1 MLGLPAETDPNLIA
15 GRELSEDAGVYR
27 VSDDLALIQTVDF
40 FTPIVNDPFDFGRIA
55 AANALSD
62 VYAMGGR
69 PITAMNIACFPI
81 KQMDKNILR
90 AILAGGIEKVHE
102 AGVALVG
109 GHSVDDIE
117 LKYGL
122 SVTGFAHP
130 EKIWLNSGAR
140 AGDSL
145 ILTKPLGTGVL
156 ATAIKGGA
164 ASKEAAKLGTEIMA
178 ELNRT
183 AAEVLMRHTV
193 HGCTDVTGFG
203 LLGHGLEMALGSKV
217 TLRLD
222 VRSIPVL
229 PGTAD
234 FVALGLVPGGSYA
247 NRNYCADKVRKAEAV
262 DPVMLDIL
270 ADAQTSGGLLASVPP
285 DSVKQVIS
293 ELKDAGVEYAALI
306 GTVEGPSEGFIEL
319 N

>member
-1 MLGLPAETDPNLIA
+1 M
-15 GRELSEDAGVYR
+15 SEDAGVYR
-27 VSDDLALIQTVDF
+27 ISDDLALIQTVDF

-90 AILAGGIEKVHE
+90 AILAGGIQKIHE
-102 AGVALVG
+102 AGVALAG
-109 GHSVDDIE
+109 GHSVDDME

-130 EKIWLNSGAR
+130 KKIWLNSGAR
-140 AGDSL
+140 PGDSL
-145 ILTKPLGTGVL
+145 ILTKPLGTGIL
-156 ATAIKGGA
+156 ATAIKGGVA
-164 ASKEAAKLGTEIMA
+164 TQEAAKLGTEIMA
-178 ELNRT
+178 ELNRS

-193 HGCTDVTGFG
+193 HGCTDITGFG

-217 TLRLD
+217 TLKLD

-229 PGTAD
+229 PGIP
-234 FVALGLVPGGSYA
+234 ALVSLGMVPGGTYA
-247 NRNYCADKVRKAEAV
+247 NRNFCADKVRKSDSV

-270 ADAQTSGGLLASVPP
+270 ADAQTSGGLFASVPS
-285 DSVKQVIS
+285 DSAELVVRELRDSGVK
-293 ELKDAGVEYAALI
+293 YAAVV
-306 GTVEGPSEGFIEL
+306 GSVEGPSEGFIEL

>member
-1 MLGLPAETDPNLIA
+1 MNLIA
-15 GRELSEDAGVYR
+15 GRELSEDAGVYK
-27 VSDDLALIQTVDF
+27 VSDELALIQTVDF

-69 PITAMNIACFPI
+69 PVTAMNIACFPI

-90 AILAGGIEKVHE
+90 AILAGGIEKIHE

-109 GHSVDDIE
+109 GHSVDDME

-130 EKIWLNSGAR
+130 RRIWLNSGAR
-140 AGDSL
+140 PGDSL
-145 ILTKPLGTGVL
+145 ILTKPLGTGIL
-156 ATAIKGGA
+156 ATAIKKGTATGD
-164 ASKEAAKLGTEIMA
+164 AAKLGTEIMA
-178 ELNRT
+178 ELNRS
-183 AAEVLMRHTV
+183 AAEVLMRHIV

-203 LLGHGLEMALGSKV
+203 LLGHGLEMAIGSKV

-222 VRSIPVL
+222 VQSIPII
-229 PGTAD
+229 PGIS
-234 FVALGLVPGGSYA
+234 ALASLGMVPGGSYA
-247 NRNYCADKVRKAEAV
+247 NRNFCADKVQKAESV

-270 ADAQTSGGLLASVPP
+270 ADAQTSGGLFASVP
-285 DSVKQVIS
+285 SESAEKLVRELRNSGVK
-293 ELKDAGVEYAALI
+293 YAAMI
-306 GTVEGPSEGFIEL
+306 GTVEGPSQGFIEL
-319 N
+319 I